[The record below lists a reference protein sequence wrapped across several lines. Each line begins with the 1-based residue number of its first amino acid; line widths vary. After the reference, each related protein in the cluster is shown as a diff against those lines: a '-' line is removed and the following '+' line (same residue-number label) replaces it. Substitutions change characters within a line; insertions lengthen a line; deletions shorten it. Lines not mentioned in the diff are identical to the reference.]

1 MKREVLH
8 RSTGHISAR
17 GGRGRGFTCLP
28 EIWQWVGSG
37 ANSAIKA
44 YDQDANL
51 L

>member
-1 MKREVLH
+1 MK
-8 RSTGHISAR
+8 SCTGQQVIYR
-17 GGRGRGFTCLP
+17 LGEGGGRGFTCLP

-44 YDQDANL
+44 DDQDANL